1 MRNVLDIYGKQT
13 GNSFDTYV
21 IR

>member
-1 MRNVLDIYGKQT
+1 MRNVLDIYEKQT